1 VARSPGEKQR
11 GTIKKLSP
19 NGESQ
24 RKKKRVKYVISIFA
38 RDLAD
43 K

>member
-1 VARSPGEKQR
+1 MTECGEKQR

-24 RKKKRVKYVISIFA
+24 RKKKRV
-38 RDLAD
+38 R
-43 K
+43 